1 MQKFIVGLILIS
13 INSSLYAQTPMSAQT
28 GKWSGIFE
36 SPLFSSTTKED
47 LGKMNWDI
55 SFQTIHNEEEDQLGM
70 VRELKER
77 KNELKRKA
85 AYAVSAETGL
95 NKTTGANPTIGTN
108 FKGNE
113 LKSWTPT
120 DNTVAV
126 SNGGKIISC
135 VNYGIEYYDT
145 AGTYFLQNQTWSNFV
160 NNAALNQAKF
170 DPRVVYDQLHDRFIV
185 VLLHGF
191 SSSKSKVLVCFSKT
205 NDPVDGWNI
214 YQLSGNPYQDSSWT
228 DYPTIGVSDDD
239 LFINGNRFGDAPNYL
254 FKGTYI
260 YQISLS
266 EGYAGTNLQYGLWN
280 QIYTPGGLEGLTLY
294 PAADGQGRSMKQ
306 KMYFVQLLPDTGSHV
321 YLYTLEGKLKSSTK
335 TLTATE
341 YKIPYYELCGNAF
354 EKDPTTG
361 DIDSLSTGSA
371 WTQNAFYNHRHIHFS
386 FTADIGNGWCGVHY
400 GRILL
405 DSGRVEVRSIGEEGT
420 DLAYP
425 AVASFG
431 YDSLDQGAVLAYVQS
446 DTNHLPNVGVVSI
459 NDSLVWSG
467 RQTVKA
473 GDTSVNILYPPAY
486 AIQPERWGDYT
497 GICRKFNSPVPQAW
511 LAAAYA
517 TNTPPRLASYGTW
530 IAQIITADPPLP
542 PPVPASTS
550 QVENSTRA
558 ILFPN
563 PASSLFTLEFENA
576 TPGNIVV
583 SLYDMQG
590 RLVKI
595 LFNDFLKQS
604 SNKLSFNQ
612 LMLASGKYVLKVER
626 EGKTMLT
633 KALLIQ

>member
-1 MQKFIVGLILIS
+1 MYKLILCLVIWSMSYATFAQNPKS
-13 INSSLYAQTPMSAQT
+13 IQT
-28 GKWSGIFE
+28 GKWSGVYE
-36 SPLFSSTTKED
+36 TPLFSSTSKED
-47 LGKMNWDI
+47 IGKMNWDI
-55 SFQTIHNEEEDQLGM
+55 SFQTIHNEEEDHVGI
-70 VRELKER
+70 VHELKEK
-77 KNELKRKA
+77 KNELKRN
-85 AYAVSAETGL
+85 SASGISREKGL
-95 NKTTGANPTIGTN
+95 QKTASANPTIGTN

-126 SNGGKIISC
+126 SNGGKIVSC

-145 AGTYFLQNQTWSNFV
+145 AGNYFLQNQTWSNFV
-160 NNAALNQAKF
+160 NNTALNQAKF
-170 DPRVVYDQLHDRFIV
+170 DPRVVYDNLHDRFIV

-205 NDPVDGWNI
+205 NDPMDGWNI

-239 LFINGNRFGDAPNYL
+239 LFINGNRFGDAPNYSY
-254 FKGTYI
+254 KGTYI

-266 EGYAGTNLQYGLWN
+266 EGYAGTSLQYGLWN
-280 QIYTPGGLEGLTLY
+280 QIYTPGGLEGITLY
-294 PAADGQGRSMKQ
+294 PAADGQGRSLKE
-306 KMYFVQLLPDTGSHV
+306 KMYFVQLMPDTGSHV
-321 YLYTLEGKLKSSTK
+321 YLYTLEGKLKSPTK

-361 DIDSLSTGSA
+361 AIDSLSTGSA
-371 WTQNAFYNHRHIHFS
+371 WTQNAFYNHRHVHFS

-405 DSGRVEVRSIGEEGT
+405 DSGRAEVRSIGEEGT

-446 DTNHLPNVGVVSI
+446 DTNNLPSVGVVSI
-459 NDSLVWSG
+459 NDALIWSG
-467 RQTVKA
+467 RQTVKT

-497 GICRKFNSPVPQAW
+497 GICRKFNSAVPQAW

-542 PPVPASTS
+542 PPAPASTTHIEPS
-550 QVENSTRA
+550 AGAT
-558 ILFPN
+558 IYPN
-563 PASSLFTLEFENA
+563 PASTLFTLEFDNNQS
-576 TPGNIVV
+576 GDVMV
-583 SLYDMQG
+583 SLYDIQG
-590 RLVKI
+590 KLVKI
-595 LFNDFLKQS
+595 LFHDFLQES
-604 SNKLSFNQ
+604 RNKLSFNQ
-612 LMLASGKYVLKVER
+612 LMLASGKYVLKVNR
-626 EGKTMLT
+626 EGKTILT
-633 KALLIQ
+633 KLLIIQ